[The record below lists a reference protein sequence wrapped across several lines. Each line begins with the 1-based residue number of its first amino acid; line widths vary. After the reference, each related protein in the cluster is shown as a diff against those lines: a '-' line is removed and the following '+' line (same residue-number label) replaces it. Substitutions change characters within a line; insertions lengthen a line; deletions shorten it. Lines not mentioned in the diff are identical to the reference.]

1 MKNNSGFTLIE
12 FLIYLGLFLVI
23 FSGLLGGIMAV
34 AQSAGGD
41 DARVM
46 AQAEGE
52 FLMAKIAGAL
62 PDDDFEVE
70 NGQLKFNDA
79 ALNNSQTSISNFEI
93 VDLGDGMAR
102 ASFVLAVRDRHGK
115 NFSREFGQT
124 FFKNK

>member
-41 DARVM
+41 DACVM

-52 FLMAKIAGAL
+52 FLMAKITGAL
-62 PDDDFEVE
+62 PDDHFEIE
-70 NGQLKFNDA
+70 GGQLKFNGIV
-79 ALNNSQTSISNFEI
+79 LNNSQTLISNFEI
-93 VDLGDGMAR
+93 VDLGDGIAR
-102 ASFVLAVRDRHGK
+102 ASFVLVARDRHGK

>member
-34 AQSAGGD
+34 AQSVGGD

-52 FLMAKIAGAL
+52 FLMAKITGAL
-62 PDDDFEVE
+62 PGDDFEIESGV
-70 NGQLKFNDA
+70 LKLDDV
-79 ALNNSQTSISNFEI
+79 ALNNSQVSVADFEI
-93 VDLGDGMAR
+93 DDLGGGMAR
-102 ASFVLAVRDRHGK
+102 ASFVLTVRDRGGK
-115 NFSREFGQT
+115 IFSRQFSQT
-124 FFKNK
+124 FFNAK